1 MVTNEYLLLRISA
14 SLKNHRE
21 FKKKSLLTIDT
32 IFLTSFSFNS
42 INRDTQVEYFIWIG
56 QKIVILFKVILLIL
70 KFFTVSNILFAL
82 RIVCIRNQSLAY
94 RP

>member
-1 MVTNEYLLLRISA
+1 MTNEYLLLRISA

-56 QKIVILFKVILLIL
+56 QKIVILFKVILLIM

-82 RIVCIRNQSLAY
+82 RILCIRNLILAY